1 MTDKQAPASAMPP
14 KVRWEYEGDG
24 LCLFWDN
31 PWSGEKEK
39 IATFWWPAH
48 PPEATEAAEAM
59 FETIASRAC
68 LTGGALEYALS
79 TARKEARAEC
89 AEMLEKAYRFLREGK
104 AKFAPDTT
112 NSRVDEWLADYEA
125 QQARAGEGK

>member
-1 MTDKQAPASAMPP
+1 MDRGGMTDKQAPASAVPP
-14 KVRWEYEGDG
+14 RVWIHPSYFAVPQTVIEAWK
-24 LCLFWDN
+24 
-31 PWSGEKEK
+31 KE
-39 IATFWWPAH
+39 PD
-48 PPEATEAAEAM
+48 PVGGMVPYVPE
-59 FETIASRAC
+59 SV
-68 LTGGALEYALS
+68 LS